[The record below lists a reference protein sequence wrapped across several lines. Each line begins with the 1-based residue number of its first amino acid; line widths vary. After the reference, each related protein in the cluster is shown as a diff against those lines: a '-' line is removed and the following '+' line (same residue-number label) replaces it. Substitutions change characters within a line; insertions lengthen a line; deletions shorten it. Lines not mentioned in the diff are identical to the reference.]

1 MYNEISK
8 GINMEHKIAIGYRT
22 LLGKSLFWEIFDLFL
37 IQKNNKTLINH
48 IQRAP
53 PNIPVN
59 SYHWIHLTFDANEL
73 PMLSQGHEISQLRW
87 MYSQLIQKTGSESH
101 LSLLKK
107 RPVQM
112 AAIQGIVMNKLFS
125 VNAATAGIKA
135 ELATQNVVQMFH
147 TKNVW

>member
-1 MYNEISK
+1 
-8 GINMEHKIAIGYRT
+8 
-22 LLGKSLFWEIFDLFL
+22 
-37 IQKNNKTLINH
+37 
-48 IQRAP
+48 
-53 PNIPVN
+53 
-59 SYHWIHLTFDANEL
+59 
-73 PMLSQGHEISQLRW
+73 

-147 TKNVW
+147 TKNV